1 MKLLG
6 RTSLYYIA
14 FSLLTY
20 VVIAGSFYVLVERM
34 IYREV
39 EDRLRVERRDFEH
52 FVRLHGVWEESC
64 YFVED
69 KITLV
74 SVSDTIQALRPFK
87 DTLLDN
93 RYNQQL
99 IPFREHTFYSA
110 VGGALYK
117 VSIRKSLIES
127 KSLLKS
133 ITITMLLTL
142 SVGLVL
148 LYLFQRRFSKVLWR
162 PFYQTLAKAK
172 AFDVSDGSALD
183 LTPEPIYEFNELN
196 SELVKMTEKITRDYR
211 NLKEFTENASH
222 EIQTPLALINSRV
235 EELIQEKSVA
245 PNQMSWIQDIHEST
259 LRLSRLNHALLLLSK
274 IENGQFYEREAINVN
289 ALIAVKLASLEEM
302 FNLKGITI
310 SFRETGSL
318 VLQMNSVLADV
329 LFTNLINNA
338 FKHNIRQGKLEILI
352 EANAFV
358 IENTGEELK
367 VNPKLLFERFRKQN
381 QSSHSLGLG
390 LAIVKKICDVH
401 DLNITYAYEARR
413 HTFRLTARQD
423 STRGLWD
430 V

>member
-6 RTSLYYIA
+6 RTNLFYIA
-14 FSLLTY
+14 FSLITY

-39 EDRLRVERRDFEH
+39 EDRLKVERRDFEH
-52 FVRLHGVWEESC
+52 FVRQHGVWEESC

-69 KITLV
+69 KITLL
-74 SVSDTIQALRPFK
+74 SVSDTLHPLPAFK
-87 DTLLDN
+87 DTLMDN

-110 VGGALYK
+110 VGGELYK

-148 LYLFQRRFSKVLWR
+148 LYVFQRRFSKVLWR

-172 AFDVSDGSALD
+172 AFDVGDGSALD
-183 LTPEPIYEFNELN
+183 LTQEPIYEFNELN
-196 SELVKMTEKITRDYR
+196 SELVKMTEKISRDYK

-235 EELIQEKSVA
+235 EELIQEKGVA

-274 IENGQFYEREAINVN
+274 IENGQFYERDAINVN
-289 ALIAVKLASLEEM
+289 ALIVAKLASLEEI
-302 FNLKGITI
+302 FNLKGITV
-310 SFRETGSL
+310 SLRESGSL
-318 VLQMNSVLADV
+318 ILQMNTVLADV

-338 FKHNIRQGKLEILI
+338 FKHNVRQGKIEIVIDDRQLL
-352 EANAFV
+352 

-367 VNPKLLFERFRKQN
+367 MKPELLFERFRKQN

-401 DLNITYAYEARR
+401 ELTITYSYSALR
-413 HTFRLTARQD
+413 HTFRLTSR
-423 STRGLWD
+423 
-430 V
+430 

>member
-6 RTSLYYIA
+6 RTNLFYIA

-52 FVRLHGVWEESC
+52 FVQTHGVWEESC

-69 KITLV
+69 KITLAP
-74 SVSDTIQALRPFK
+74 VSDTLGALPQFK

-110 VGGALYK
+110 VGGALYR

-133 ITITMLLTL
+133 ITITMLITL
-142 SVGLVL
+142 SIGLLL
-148 LYLFQRRFSKVLWR
+148 LYLFQRRFSKVLWK

-172 AFDVSDGSALD
+172 AFDVNDGSALK

-196 SELVKMTEKITRDYR
+196 SELIKMTEKISRDYR
-211 NLKEFTENASH
+211 SLKEFTENASH

-274 IENGQFYEREAINVN
+274 IENGQFYEREPVDVN
-289 ALIAVKLASLEEM
+289 QLIANKLSSFEEI
-302 FNLKGITI
+302 FNLKGITV
-310 SFRETGSL
+310 SLQQTGTL
-318 VLQMNSVLADV
+318 VLQMNGSLADI
-329 LFTNLINNA
+329 LFTNLLNNA
-338 FKHNIRQGKLEILI
+338 VKHNMKPGRIDIIIDEHQFL
-352 EANAFV
+352 
-358 IENTGEELK
+358 IENTGEALNGDPE
-367 VNPKLLFERFRKQN
+367 VLFERFRKKN
-381 QSSHSLGLG
+381 QSSNSLGLG
-390 LAIVKKICDVH
+390 LAIVKKIAEIHKLTIVYTCKER
-401 DLNITYAYEARR
+401 L
-413 HTFRLTARQD
+413 HTFTLTHQ
-423 STRGLWD
+423 
-430 V
+430 